1 MGRCC
6 RSHKVNASV
15 LLPLLEELQIISVFI
30 CLRMMATNY
39 IGAFSLRKLLLP
51 LLRNSHV
58 PSSRVV
64 YVTSFTH
71 RSGDHLLTTNGMFFI
86 LL

>member
-39 IGAFSLRKLLLP
+39 IGAFSLRKLLLQ

-64 YVTSFTH
+64 FDKDSVTGVYSSVMLI
-71 RSGDHLLTTNGMFFI
+71 RLLPFVR
-86 LL
+86 